1 MLDEG
6 SRLAVLAAIGIDV
19 YRLRAADAQGET
31 SRAAAALAGNS
42 AITEPARLVVASIHG
57 AGRDPGLA
65 RLLPQ
70 LLRSVGVADA
80 AVRRIE
86 TAADGSLTALPEAPA
101 YLMIG
106 AAAARACS
114 AHLSIERQN
123 TLMFVVIDAEAATAL
138 RDAAAKRALW
148 QQLKPLARRL
158 RAG

>member
-6 SRLAVLAAIGIDV
+6 SRMAVLAAIGIDL
-19 YRLRAADAQGET
+19 YRLRTVDAKGE
-31 SRAAAALAGNS
+31 ALAAQS
-42 AITEPARLVVASIHG
+42 AVGEPERLVVACAHG
-57 AGRDPGLA
+57 AGRDARLA

-70 LLRSVGVADA
+70 LLRSLGVADA

-86 TAADGSLTALPEAPA
+86 TAADGSLGALPQAPA

-106 AAAARACS
+106 DATARAC
-114 AHLSIERQN
+114 AAQLPIEQQN
-123 TLMFVVIDAEAATAL
+123 ALTLVVIGAEPAAAL
-138 RDAAAKRALW
+138 RDTAAKRALW

>member
-19 YRLRAADAQGET
+19 YRLREACTQGET
-31 SRAAAALAGNS
+31 SGAAVALGGRS
-42 AITEPARLVVASIHG
+42 AVAEPARLVVACIHG
-57 AGRDPGLA
+57 AGRNPSLA

-70 LLRSVGVADA
+70 LLRSLGVADA
-80 AVRRIE
+80 AARRIE
-86 TAADGSLTALPEAPA
+86 TAVDGSLTALPEAPA

-123 TLMFVVIDAEAATAL
+123 TLMLVVIDDEPAIVL

-158 RAG
+158 RTG

>member
-19 YRLRAADAQGET
+19 YRLRAADAQGDA
-31 SRAAAALAGNS
+31 SRTAALAEHP
-42 AITEPARLVVASIHG
+42 AVAEPARLVVGCVNG
-57 AGRDPGLA
+57 AGRNPSLA

-80 AVRRIE
+80 AARRIE

-114 AHLSIERQN
+114 ARLSIERQN
-123 TLMFVVIDAEAATAL
+123 ALMLVVIEDEPAMAL